1 MTKNKNVQTNHVGSF
16 FCLIGSKSFFNIIYS
31 KSTDCCD
38 VEFRRLK
45 VVLKYLFVWE
55 TTVDEE
61 YANSSLLTLQLN
73 QVFLNAM
80 VTFLPD
86 IFCMRNVSIM
96 LNNGAWTLD
105 QAGYIALLILIMIW
119 KMYNSILTDTFDSWC
134 GFCA

>member
-1 MTKNKNVQTNHVGSF
+1 MTKNKNVQTNHVGSS

-38 VEFRRLK
+38 VELRRLK
-45 VVLKYLFVWE
+45 IVFKYLFVWE

-105 QAGYIALLILIMIW
+105 QAGYIALLILIMI
-119 KMYNSILTDTFDSWC
+119 
-134 GFCA
+134 